1 MNEFS
6 KYIAKEETDINKEL
20 FLKNFSYQT
29 ASEMLKHLH
38 DLNDRTKNNLLVDKI
53 KSELSDLKNV

>member
-20 FLKNFSYQT
+20 FFKKFL
-29 ASEMLKHLH
+29 A
-38 DLNDRTKNNLLVDKI
+38 I
-53 KSELSDLKNV
+53 KRQVKC